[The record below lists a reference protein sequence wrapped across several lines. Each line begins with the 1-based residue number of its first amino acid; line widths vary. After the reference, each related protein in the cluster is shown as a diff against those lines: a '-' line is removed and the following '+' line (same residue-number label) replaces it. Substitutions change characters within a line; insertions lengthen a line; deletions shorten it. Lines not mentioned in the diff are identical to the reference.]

1 MQIGINNDY
10 KKRHI
15 GSNQVSLPNAF
26 VPNLTENLWVSVTEK
41 GLWIGSKERTVSK
54 VRGKGDRVEKWGNEA
69 LPV

>member
-1 MQIGINNDY
+1 M
-10 KKRHI
+10 
-15 GSNQVSLPNAF
+15 LPNAF
-26 VPNLTENLWVSVTEK
+26 VPNLTENLWVSVAEK